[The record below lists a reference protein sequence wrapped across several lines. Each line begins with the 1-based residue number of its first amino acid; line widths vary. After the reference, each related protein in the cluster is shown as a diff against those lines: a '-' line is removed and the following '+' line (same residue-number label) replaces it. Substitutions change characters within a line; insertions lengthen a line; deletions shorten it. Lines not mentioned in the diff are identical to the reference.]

1 MPIFQSKS
9 AAQYFKGFLL
19 FLLFLVFT
27 AVSFKPYSQSIDTD
41 LDSLIDVFLTTNST
55 QVSTANML
63 GDKPEHLTFK
73 KLVSG
78 SKVKTSEL
86 LPLVAYIHKSK
97 KFSTGDLTKI
107 INGFVSKP
115 VINNYV
121 DLSYIKIKWYEVSG
135 YRDNNELIEANKIN
149 KSLTDYLNSIKIKD
163 ANFKRAEIYTSEYDI
178 ILKLIG
184 GELDEGV
191 ELCTKNEKKARSIN
205 DTSLIIQSVYNRCE
219 FYTLQGQLDMFIDES
234 EYCFRLD
241 SARVLK
247 SEFYISNLMHL
258 ADAYIYKG
266 EYPERS
272 LQILNLIHSEEN
284 YKIDSY
290 AYYAKFL
297 ASVDPEDEFVN
308 GIFQLVASDNML
320 DFFNK
325 TKELSKNNLYPTDYY
340 QFLRESAYALTNFG
354 HTFEGLKAMEKANAV
369 IRGIYTSDLTEALAT
384 HEKNMA
390 EQEEKLDLKYA
401 EKLSNYYLLAL
412 ILGGILM
419 LGILILLFRKT
430 RQNRRLAQKNER
442 IKQQDEEKVLLMK
455 ELHHRVKNNFQITS
469 SLLLLESKNNED
481 PKMKTI
487 LTEIQSRISSM
498 ALTHE
503 KLYGNSNF
511 EYKLEDYIQSL
522 YLDLVSIFNFQD
534 SDLHL
539 EINSEHIIDIEM
551 AIPFGLI
558 FNELITNSLKHF
570 SKIEEEQVISITV
583 VSQKDFILVSY
594 SDSGEGI
601 SKELNFE
608 TTKSMGLSLVKRLTR
623 QLQGEVK
630 YENEIFSFKFPTI

>member
-1 MPIFQSKS
+1 MPIFPSKS
-9 AAQYFKGFLL
+9 ATQYFKGFLL
-19 FLLFLVFT
+19 FFIF
-27 AVSFKPYSQSIDTD
+27 VSVGFKPYSQSVDTD
-41 LDSLIDVFLTTNST
+41 LDSLINVVLTTSST
-55 QVSTANML
+55 QVSTANLL
-63 GDKPEHLTFK
+63 GNKPEHLTFK
-73 KLVSG
+73 KLISD
-78 SKVKTSEL
+78 SKLTTSEL

-97 KFSTGDLTKI
+97 KFSTGDLTRI

-115 VINNYV
+115 TTNNYV

-135 YRDNNELIEANKIN
+135 YRDNNELIEANKIH
-149 KSLTDYLNSIKIKD
+149 KSMTGYLNSIKIED

-178 ILKLIG
+178 ILKLIR

-191 ELCTKNEKKARSIN
+191 ELCTKNEQKARSIN

-219 FYTLQGQLDMFIDES
+219 FYTLKRRLDLFIEES
-234 EYCFRLD
+234 EYCLKLD
-241 SARVLK
+241 SARGLK

-266 EYPERS
+266 EFPERS
-272 LQILNLIHSEEN
+272 LEILNLIHREEN

-297 ASVDPEDEFVN
+297 ASADPEGKFVMD
-308 GIFQLVASDNML
+308 IFELVESDNML
-320 DFFNK
+320 DFFSK

-354 HTFEGLKAMEKANAV
+354 HTNEGLRAMENANAV
-369 IRGIYTSDLTEALAT
+369 IREIYTSDLTEALAT

-412 ILGGILM
+412 ILGSILL

-430 RQNRRLAQKNER
+430 RQNWRLAQKNER
-442 IKQQDEEKVLLMK
+442 IKQQDEEKALLMK

-511 EYKLEDYIQSL
+511 EYKLDDYIESL
-522 YLDLVSIFNFQD
+522 YLDLINIFSFKD
-534 SDLHL
+534 SNLHL
-539 EINSEHIIDIEM
+539 EINSELIIDIEM

-570 SKIEEEQVISITV
+570 SKTEEAQVISITV
-583 VSQKDFILVSY
+583 VDQKDFILVSY

-601 SKELNFE
+601 SKELNFDS
-608 TTKSMGLSLVKRLTR
+608 TKSMGLSLVKRLTR

-630 YENEIFSFKFPTI
+630 YENETFLFKFPTI